1 MRRESLKKRSLPSVQ
16 NGTPVAPVAFVEAE
30 TMKGRHF
37 TGFAGGIAGV
47 VAASCAC
54 ACILSSP
61 SACATQ
67 ERPSGRTV
75 MQPQPQAATPTPYVT
90 EEAEAYNG
98 PNRSLIGTG
107 LVTLG
112 LSYIPAVVVASKSTQ
127 PADHHLFVPVAGPW
141 LNLAN
146 RPPCGGEGIACDAET
161 TNKVLLGVDGVFQG
175 IGVLTTLAGIFSPEH
190 EAEVV
195 TSTGKP
201 SVHVSPA
208 RMGVGGYGVTAFG
221 AF

>member
-1 MRRESLKKRSLPSVQ
+1 
-16 NGTPVAPVAFVEAE
+16 
-30 TMKGRHF
+30 MKGRHF
-37 TGFAGGIAGV
+37 TGFAGAGIAGV

-54 ACILSSP
+54 TCILSSS
-61 SACATQ
+61 SASAQ
-67 ERPSGRTV
+67 ERPTGRTLR
-75 MQPQPQAATPTPYVT
+75 QPQPQAAAPTGYVA
-90 EEAEAYNG
+90 EEAEAYSG

-146 RPPCGGEGIACDAET
+146 RPPCGAEGIPCEAET

-175 IGVLTTLAGIFSPEH
+175 IGVLTVLAGIFSPEH

-195 TSTGKP
+195 STSGKP
-201 SVHVSPA
+201 SVHVAPA
-208 RMGVGGYGVTAFG
+208 RMGAGGYGVTAFG